1 MTYHKTKKE
10 ITETVLSE
18 VPDVEE
24 NVWKELTVDKLVFR
38 WWVTGRGGSGLRLT
52 EEGMKAFQLAKIAHY
67 EFPLGKFDRS
77 EWDAFI
83 KEVTKKLDCPYYF
96 GVYRE
101 ADRKG
106 PFIRI
111 YDHKIAMMLTLY
123 GTLKEYLESRK

>member
-1 MTYHKTKKE
+1 MTYPKTKKE

-24 NVWKELTVDKLVFR
+24 NVWKELTVDKLLFR

-67 EFPLGKFDRS
+67 EFPIGKFDRA

-83 KEVTKKLDCPYYF
+83 KEVTKKLDCPYYL

-101 ADRKG
+101 KDRKG
-106 PFIRI
+106 PYIRI
-111 YDHKIAMMLTLY
+111 YDHKIAMMMTLY
-123 GTLKEYLESRK
+123 GTLTEYLESRK

>member
-24 NVWKELTVDKLVFR
+24 NVWKEIRVDKLLFR
-38 WWVTGRGGSGLRLT
+38 WWITGRGGSGLRLT

-83 KEVTKKLDCPYYF
+83 KEVTKKLDCPYYL

-101 ADRKG
+101 ADRNG

>member
-1 MTYHKTKKE
+1 MTYPKTKKE
-10 ITETVLSE
+10 ITKTVQTE
-18 VPDVEE
+18 IPDVEE
-24 NVWKELTVDKLVFR
+24 NVWKEITVDKLLFR
-38 WWVTGRGGSGLRLT
+38 WWITGRGGSGLRLT

-67 EFPLGKFDRS
+67 EFPLGEYDRS
-77 EWDAFI
+77 GWDAFI
-83 KEVTKKLDCPYYF
+83 KEVTKKLDCPYYL

-101 ADRKG
+101 SDRKG